1 MPIDLKVS
9 KHPFAK
15 NYCFNAFLKQCN
27 FKIKSE
33 IFRWFRLQPC
43 DIMHNLKFLKLD
55 GVSMHTNKN
64 AFL

>member
-33 IFRWFRLQPC
+33 
-43 DIMHNLKFLKLD
+43 NL
-55 GVSMHTNKN
+55 
-64 AFL
+64 